1 MSNIE
6 INYIAPITNY
16 NFLKSNKYYLVISFI
31 KGNNIVIHQLQI
43 TMNNV
48 TDTTRAYHI
57 NKMIMWTGGKIT
69 VQIFQHEQNNK
80 LTLLFTNNINPE
92 AFEIN
97 NISPITLYP
106 PPKTFNLP
114 KTTTYKNKLSFLSEQ
129 FFNYETL
136 MPLNQCV
143 IFFTNRPNTLYQKI
157 PSFTFSIQSLPKGSS
172 YNKYREMFT
181 IQSSPI
187 ITNDYVRYMGHYQV
201 DINKYVPKINSNFN
215 DMILRKIDLSKRP
228 IMYTPYLNNVITC
241 PMDCSGIKIIDKN
254 SFSCSLSPS
263 DYFRFHLPYQGYLID
278 VKKKYL
284 DGRICYVLNFANNYF
299 VPKSV
304 GEREYISVVY
314 GHNVQMS
321 RGYPEL
327 VNVQPDTS
335 LYFDIV
341 LIGNKNDESII
352 FTNKDVSDFMKK
364 QNKKSLWID
373 QSVEICGFNKCL
385 GQIVVKFNRG
395 IEFDKDIRK
404 DMGNFIKLNDIIGYL
419 E

>member
-16 NFLKSNKYYLVISFI
+16 NFSKSNKYYLVISFI
-31 KGNNIVIHQLQI
+31 KGNNIIIHQLPI

-48 TDTTRAYHI
+48 TDTKRAYHI
-57 NKMIMWTGGKIT
+57 NKMFLWNGGKIS

-80 LTLLFTNNINPE
+80 LTLLFTNNINPG

-106 PPKTFNLP
+106 LPTTFNLP
-114 KTTTYKNKLSFLSEQ
+114 KTTIYKNKLSFLSEQ
-129 FFNYETL
+129 FFNYEALT
-136 MPLNQCV
+136 PLNQCV

-172 YNKYREMFT
+172 YNKYHEIFT
-181 IQSSPI
+181 VQNAPI
-187 ITNDYVRYMGHYQV
+187 ITSDYVRYMGHYQV
-201 DINKYVPKINSNFN
+201 DINKYVPKMNSNFN

-228 IMYTPYLNNVITC
+228 ITYTPYLNNVITC
-241 PMDCSGIKIIDKN
+241 PMDCSAVKIIDGN

-299 VPKSV
+299 IPKSV

-314 GHNVQMS
+314 GQNVQMS

-327 VNVQPDTS
+327 VTVQPDTS
-335 LYFDIV
+335 LYFDVI

-352 FTNKDVSDFMKK
+352 FTNKDVSDFMEK

-395 IEFDKDIRK
+395 IEFDKNIRN
-404 DMGNFIKLNDIIGYL
+404 DMGNFIKLNDMIGYL